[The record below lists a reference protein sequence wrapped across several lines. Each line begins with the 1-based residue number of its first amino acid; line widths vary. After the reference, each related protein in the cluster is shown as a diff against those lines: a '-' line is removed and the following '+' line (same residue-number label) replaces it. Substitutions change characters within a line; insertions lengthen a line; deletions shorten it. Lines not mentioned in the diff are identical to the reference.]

1 MKAKCLNYGN
11 VSKLQFTLKGAQFF
25 GEYIQLLLMNGH
37 SVFYCTFI
45 CLCVSYCTSPDMNK
59 VLTDIILDSCVSVSL
74 MPDKLLM
81 EHIMLLAILAS
92 RIGMEVGEAMD
103 NAVIV
108 NIEGGKGKT
117 SFHKNYEVLNPT
129 KGLVSIILWK
139 VW

>member
-1 MKAKCLNYGN
+1 M
-11 VSKLQFTLKGAQFF
+11 VTLCS
-25 GEYIQLLLMNGH
+25 IVL
-37 SVFYCTFI
+37 
-45 CLCVSYCTSPDMNK
+45 SYVCTSPDMNK